1 MQNPVINNEANTSA
15 IICKLSLMS
24 DHQLPVGQSV
34 PRVQTAD
41 NNADTYSGDDV
52 STFAERVQW
61 FGRGSKNIFSIPALL
76 LISSFIGFSGLAI
89 ESGISMGQAVFM
101 TLTIWALPA
110 KVVLIGAI
118 SAGSSMAAAALAV
131 ALSSVRL
138 MPMVVALLPE
148 LKGPRSRKITL
159 LFLSHFVAVTA
170 WVMAMEQ
177 LRHIPRD
184 LRTSY
189 FAGIGVTLV
198 LTNACVVALIY
209 MLSANFPPLLFAA
222 LFMLTPMYFL
232 TSLWRSSR
240 EQAGKAALL
249 SGLVIFPV
257 MHTIAPGYDLLLTGL
272 TGGAVAFGFHLY
284 VQNLRRKE
292 AQS

>member
-1 MQNPVINNEANTSA
+1 MP
-15 IICKLSLMS
+15 
-24 DHQLPVGQSV
+24 DHQLPAGQSENRPESCIQSV
-34 PRVQTAD
+34 D
-41 NNADTYSGDDV
+41 KNADEYNRDAA

-209 MLSANFPPLLFAA
+209 LLSANFPPFLFAA

-249 SGLVIFPV
+249 SGLFIFPV
-257 MHTIAPGYDLLLTGL
+257 MHAIAPGYDLLLTGL
-272 TGGAVAFGFHLY
+272 VGGAIAFGFHFY
-284 VQNLRRKE
+284 VESLRRKE
-292 AQS
+292 AQKEVLS

>member
-1 MQNPVINNEANTSA
+1 MPDHEHSVMPDAIACQNSA
-15 IICKLSLMS
+15 
-24 DHQLPVGQSV
+24 SV
-34 PRVQTAD
+34 NDST
-41 NNADTYSGDDV
+41 DTPPPF
-52 STFAERVQW
+52 TEHMRWFAKGAR
-61 FGRGSKNIFSIPALL
+61 NIFSIPALL

-89 ESGISMGQAVFM
+89 ESGIKMGEAVFM

-118 SAGSSMAAAALAV
+118 STGSSLAAAALAV

-148 LKGPRSRKITL
+148 LKGRHSRKITL

-177 LRHIPRD
+177 LRHLPRD
-184 LRTSY
+184 IRTSY

-209 MLSANFPPLLFAA
+209 MVSASFPPIVFAV
-222 LFMLTPMYFL
+222 LFMLTPLYFL

-240 EQAGKAALL
+240 EQAGKVALI
-249 SGLVIFPV
+249 SGLVIFPL
-257 MHTIAPGYDLLLTGL
+257 MHMIAPQYDLLLTGI
-272 TGGAVAFGFHLY
+272 TGGSVAFIFHLY
-284 VQNLRRKE
+284 VRNLRRKDDME
-292 AQS
+292 LHAGTRT